1 MKHWPALALLLAW
14 AGAAAD
20 EAMLTMTPPPDFG
33 AALPPLLQWARERN
47 PEFATMRLESLAAR
61 ERVVVAGALPDPMLQ
76 TELRDVTRE
85 GAGGG
90 GLGDLTLDPSR
101 VGSTRYQ
108 ISQAIPAAG
117 KRERQAAVAAAG
129 ADESALRAEAL
140 WNDLAVKIRGAWTQG
155 WRFAQSL
162 TVSREIRDLMRGVEE
177 TARRRYAAGLAAQQD
192 VLRAQVEITALEG
205 EIAQMASDLHGQQ
218 ARLNYLLGR
227 PPEAP
232 LATPETLPALPAIDR
247 PRHRALEDRLRENNP
262 ARRAEAARVVAA
274 ERAREVARDARLPDY
289 RLGLGAVQMGNK
301 IAEWELMLEVNI
313 PLQRTPRQAML
324 REAEAMA
331 QAARARASAVEAEA
345 KAELAH
351 AIGEYQAARQ
361 QEKLAA
367 ASLAPQA
374 EVAFQSALAAYE
386 NGRGEFAG
394 LLDAQRLLR
403 QARLS
408 RVKAHADAQ
417 LRIGEIEKAVGE
429 PL

>member
-1 MKHWPALALLLAW
+1 MKYWPALALLLVW
-14 AGAAAD
+14 AGAVAD
-20 EAMLTMTPPPDFG
+20 EAMSDAAPPADFG
-33 AALPPLLQWARERN
+33 ARLAPLLHWARERN
-47 PEFATMRLESLAAR
+47 PEFAAMRLESVAAR
-61 ERVVVAGALPDPMLQ
+61 ERVAVAGALPDPMLQ

-90 GLGDLTLDPSR
+90 GLGDITLDPSR
-101 VGSTRYQ
+101 VGSTRYLVTQ
-108 ISQAIPAAG
+108 NIPAAG
-117 KRERQAAVAAAG
+117 KRDRQAAVVAAG
-129 ADESALRAEAL
+129 ADESALRAEAV
-140 WNDLAVKIRGAWTQG
+140 WNDLASKIRGAWTQS

-205 EIAQMASDLHGQQ
+205 EIAQMASDLHGQR

-227 PPEAP
+227 TPEAP
-232 LATPETLPALPAIDR
+232 LATPETMPPLVEIDR
-247 PRHRALEDRLRENNP
+247 ARHRVLEDRLRENNP
-262 ARRAEAARVVAA
+262 SRRAEGARLIAA

-289 RLGLGAVQMGNK
+289 RLGLGAVQMGNRV
-301 IAEWELMLEVNI
+301 AEWELMLEVNI

-331 QAARARASAVEAEA
+331 QAARARESAVVAEA
-345 KAELAH
+345 AAELAH

-361 QEKLAA
+361 QETLAA

-408 RVKAHADAQ
+408 RIKAHADAQ
-417 LRIGEIEKAVGE
+417 LRISEIEKAVGD